1 MRSNTEQIYDK
12 ANTSRRVIKTIV
24 ISSKKKNI
32 QTSIEIEQRISLKLI
47 GITKLK
53 KQESE
58 CDIKEKKV
66 REEFITYKEPVKQEV
81 KEIIKEKIIIQKEA
95 KPEIA
100 EEGNDRQIFDMKIIK
115 RWP

>member
-12 ANTSRRVIKTIV
+12 ANPSRRVIRTIV

-53 KQESE
+53 
-58 CDIKEKKV
+58 KKV

-100 EEGNDRQIFDMKIIK
+100 EEGNDIQIFDMKIIK

>member
-12 ANTSRRVIKTIV
+12 ANISRRVIKTIV

-47 GITKLK
+47 GIITKLK
-53 KQESE
+53 
-58 CDIKEKKV
+58 KKV

-100 EEGNDRQIFDMKIIK
+100 EEGNDIQIFDMKIIK